1 VSHGQGDDNASGST
15 PQQVRTPRK
24 KVLNFNNDGTN
35 MASCK
40 SPFNP
45 VPGAPFTET
54 TLRGAIAET
63 AGLGVQTHLLAP
75 GGCWVAWWDSK
86 LSPPKEYDA
95 WMRATFDVNT
105 TLLSSVQSMF
115 TFVLNGGDIL
125 GPFAKLARANGERAA
140 VSFRINDF
148 QWCDGPPGAK
158 AYGFMSQFW
167 YEHRHDPDVM
177 YRGSFNDTCCWEKK
191 CPCSCY
197 SGEASMALSS
207 AAVMANRQGFM
218 LEILDLNPGIDFE
231 VDLERWSYI
240 FRPSVANS
248 MQRHELMTG
257 LLRAVRQAMSPTAR
271 LGLRVP
277 PSIRVLDELGVN
289 LTALTQ
295 DPAVK
300 LDYATM
306 GVSFFSFLA
315 STSEFAS
322 IRTQVPH
329 DFQLLFEVS
338 ELHIYYTKGTT
349 RVQQLLT
356 AEQLTTVALDAYS
369 MGADGISTFNFQYYR
384 TAGLEPLYH
393 VLPHLIDEVYLQSAD
408 QYWFWTG
415 HSDPPMQCSFDGMP
429 FVLGDGNK
437 TLSVHITVPT
447 GAKYATVGRLR
458 FKFDVVGDHSGVL
471 RVTLNGAPLPAS
483 ANTTRIFDSPVQDV
497 DQGKYAAFEVDTTLI
512 LSGLNRIVVA
522 CAGCHPAPSPPPGP
536 GPPAPSP
543 GTGYT
548 LSHDAGSGGDGARW
562 RFPAGYEPRSKVAG
576 TAKPGASMQE
586 CEQLCNS
593 DQLCKGIYHEA
604 QSGSD
609 SCFALHE
616 LLVDAHTGH
625 TGQSYTRVLHS
636 GDVRLF
642 PNSDKRV
649 DAMDLM
655 LPVARV

>member
-1 VSHGQGDDNASGST
+1 MG
-15 PQQVRTPRK
+15 TPRK

-45 VPGAPFTET
+45 VSGAPFTAA
-54 TLRGAIAET
+54 TLRGAVAET

-86 LSPPKEYDA
+86 LSPPKQYDA
-95 WMRATFDVNT
+95 WMRSTFDVNT
-105 TLLSSVQSMF
+105 TNLSSVQSMF

-125 GPFAKLARANGERAA
+125 GSFSKLARANGERAA
-140 VSFRINDF
+140 ISFRINDF

-197 SGEASMALSS
+197 GGEASMALSN

-218 LEILDLNPGIDFE
+218 LEILELNPGIDFE
-231 VDLERWSYI
+231 VDLERWSMI
-240 FRPSVANS
+240 FRQSVANS
-248 MQRHELMTG
+248 TQRHGLMTG
-257 LLRAVRQAMSPTAR
+257 LLRTVRHAMSPGAR

-277 PSIRVLDELGVN
+277 PSNQVLDELGVN
-289 LTALTQ
+289 LTALAQ

-306 GVSFFSFLA
+306 GVSFFAFLA

-322 IRTQVPH
+322 IRAQVPH

-338 ELHIYYTKGTT
+338 ELQKYYTKGNT

-356 AEQLTTVALDAYS
+356 AEQLTTVALDAYA

-384 TAGLEPLYH
+384 SAGLEPLYH
-393 VLPHLIDEVYLQSAD
+393 ILPHLTDEVYLQRAD

-415 HSDPPMQCSFDGMP
+415 DSAPPMQCSVDGLP

-447 GAKYATVGRLR
+447 GANYSPVGLLR
-458 FKFDVVGDHSGVL
+458 FKFDAVGDHSGVL
-471 RVTLNGAPLPAS
+471 RVTLNGGLLTAS

-512 LSGLNRIVVA
+512 LSGLNHISVA
-522 CAGCHPAPSPPPGP
+522 CAGCHPSPSPPPGP
-536 GPPAPSP
+536 KPPSP
-543 GTGYT
+543 STSYK
-548 LSHDAGSGGDGARW
+548 LSHDASSGGDGSRW
-562 RFPAGYEPRSKVAG
+562 RFPAGYEPNSKVSG
-576 TAKPGASMQE
+576 SAKPGASLQE
-586 CEQLCNS
+586 CEQLCNL
-593 DQLCKGIYHEA
+593 DRLCRGIYHEA
-604 QSGSD
+604 QSGPD
-609 SCFALHE
+609 SCFALHD

-625 TGQSYTRVLHS
+625 TGQSFTRVHQS
-636 GDVRLF
+636 NVRLF
-642 PNSDKRV
+642 SNGDTRV
-649 DAMDLM
+649 EAMDLM
-655 LPVARV
+655 LPVARGTGLHAQPTLQS